1 MIYAIEVTMSIRYL
15 PKTHGVHLRPQMP
28 DPAANEECPKFM
40 SHGPCGGVRA
50 GGFCEV
56 YPTMTCPWFTMYSEL
71 EKIGRLEWM
80 RQV

>member
-1 MIYAIEVTMSIRYL
+1 MSTQNL
-15 PKTHGVHLRPQMP
+15 PKAQGIHLRPQTP
-28 DPAANEECPKFM
+28 DPVDNKECPKFM

-56 YPTMTCPWFTMYSEL
+56 YPTMICPWVTMYSEL

-80 RQV
+80 RRV